1 MRTIPFLQFISRSSL
16 ALLLVCGSTTLSAQS
31 LAPGSIR
38 ITPHRIV
45 LQRSPKL
52 AKEFPERKTAVVRY
66 PTLRGLDNPQA
77 LKKIQTL
84 LAVKNVFGM
93 SLTEYRED
101 AWLEEFD
108 YKVGYNKNYLFD
120 VTFSQSGMGAYPDSQ
135 FKHFII
141 DLRTGN
147 VITAA
152 DAFDRRQLPKL
163 AKTVDAK
170 LQAEIRE
177 IISNLASDK
186 EMDKDQRESLK
197 STLAELKFKLENLYE
212 FEISAKGIT
221 FLFDA
226 GFPHVIQALQPDGRY
241 FFSLTALKPYIRSD
255 GPLAPLVSGN

>member
-1 MRTIPFLQFISRSSL
+1 
-16 ALLLVCGSTTLSAQS
+16 
-31 LAPGSIR
+31 
-38 ITPHRIV
+38 
-45 LQRSPKL
+45 
-52 AKEFPERKTAVVRY
+52 
-66 PTLRGLDNPQA
+66 
-77 LKKIQTL
+77 
-84 LAVKNVFGM
+84 
-93 SLTEYRED
+93 
-101 AWLEEFD
+101 
-108 YKVGYNKNYLFD
+108 
-120 VTFSQSGMGAYPDSQ
+120 MGAYPDSQ

-177 IISNLASDK
+177 IISDLASDK

-197 STLAELKFKLENLYE
+197 STLAELKFKLENLDE